1 MISASTYKIKH
12 CVKIYSVGL
21 SVTNLNSNI
30 VLNNNIHKKTI
41 HQVAFLGEGQ
51 FASVYKAKDTLTG
64 EMVAIKKIKSGDK
77 REMRDGVNRTAIRE
91 IKLLKVF
98 ICE

>member
-1 MISASTYKIKH
+1 M
-12 CVKIYSVGL
+12 
-21 SVTNLNSNI
+21 
-30 VLNNNIHKKTI
+30 
-41 HQVAFLGEGQ
+41 GEGQ

-64 EMVAIKKIKSGDK
+64 EIVAIKKIKSGDK

-98 ICE
+98 NNLEKCLRLH

>member
-1 MISASTYKIKH
+1 M
-12 CVKIYSVGL
+12 
-21 SVTNLNSNI
+21 
-30 VLNNNIHKKTI
+30 
-41 HQVAFLGEGQ
+41 GEGQ